1 MWCPVGVRGKMVQVS
16 EVRGPDWVRHAI
28 WWQVFPLGACGAE
41 AVKPGE
47 PGDLNA
53 GPVQHRL
60 PALIGWLDYAIELGC
75 SGISL
80 GPLFSSYSHGYDTLD
95 YYRVDSRLGDRADF
109 DALIRAAHDRGLKVL
124 LDGVFNHVGRDNPW
138 FADAVAHGPGSAQE
152 ALFQLTWPDGAA
164 PGTTPDYA
172 NFEGHTGLMT
182 LNHANPAVADLV
194 TDVMC
199 HWLEAGIDGWRLD
212 AAYAVPPAFWTG
224 VLPRV
229 RERFPHVYVVG
240 EVIHGDYP
248 QIVADSGMDSVT
260 QYELWKAVWSG
271 INDRNLHELEWA
283 LRRHREFMRTFVP
296 QTFVGNHD
304 VTRIASQITDPADV
318 VLPAVILFTVGGCP
332 SVYYGDDQGYH
343 GVKEERLGG
352 DDQIRPVLPDS
363 PSAFS
368 ALGRP
373 IHDRYVELI
382 GLRRRHPWLYDAVTR
397 TREVSNEVFVY
408 ESVPSEQGE
417 TAVGH
422 SRTAI
427 VVALNVGD
435 ESVQVEAHGVHTQL
449 AGTGSLRPG
458 RPGVAPALRVPAH
471 GWSVAAAGDA
481 G

>member
-1 MWCPVGVRGKMVQVS
+1 MP
-16 EVRGPDWVRHAI
+16 GPDWVRHAI

-41 AVKPGE
+41 SVKPGE
-47 PGDLNA
+47 PGDLRA
-53 GPVQHRL
+53 GPVRHRL
-60 PALIGWLDYAIELGC
+60 PALIGWLDYVIQLGC

-109 DALIRAAHDRGLKVL
+109 DALVAAAHERGLKVM

-138 FADAVAHGPGSAQE
+138 FADAVAHGPGSPQD
-152 ALFQLTWPDGAA
+152 ALFHLSWPQGAG
-164 PGTTPDYA
+164 PGTVPDYA

-182 LNHANPAVADLV
+182 LNHDNPAVADLV

-212 AAYAVPPAFWTG
+212 AAYAVPPRFWTR

-248 QIVADSGMDSVT
+248 DIVTGSGMDSVT
-260 QYELWKAVWSG
+260 QYELWKAVWSS
-271 INDRNLHELEWA
+271 INDRNFHELEWA
-283 LRRHREFMRTFVP
+283 LRRHGDFLQTFVP

-304 VTRIASQITDPADV
+304 VTRIASQIVDPGNLLHAV
-318 VLPAVILFTVGGCP
+318 VILFTVGGCP

-368 ALGRP
+368 ELGRG
-373 IHDRYVELI
+373 IHDAYVDLI
-382 GLRRRHPWLYDAVTR
+382 GVRRRHPWLFDASTR
-397 TREVSNEVFVY
+397 TRQVDNDVFVY
-408 ESVPSEQGE
+408 ESVPRQQSIAPTGE
-417 TAVGH
+417 
-422 SRTAI
+422 SRTAL
-427 VVALNVGD
+427 VTALNIGD
-435 ESVQVEAHGVHTQL
+435 TTAEVPAQGVHRQL
-449 AGTGSLRPG
+449 AGWATLRSGQIGS
-458 RPGVAPALRVPAH
+458 APSLTIPAH
-471 GWSVAAAGDA
+471 GWSVCAAGDA